1 MTITETPALFPS
13 HWFREMPPEFAAL
26 LAGLGLRR
34 SLQAGEYLYRVGA
47 AAEGFYRL
55 DRGRLRLGATHGL
68 REFTIAYV
76 DPGDWVGEVPLLDGL
91 PHASDAQATD
101 DSELLMVPKR
111 RFEDLLEREPGLHRH
126 FSRRLAFA
134 MRLSVSYYGDL
145 AALPL
150 PARLAK
156 RLLEL
161 AAQYGE
167 RGDGGLR
174 IGLRLPQ
181 QLLADMM
188 ATSRQS
194 ISKELKAWEARGWIA
209 MKYNTL
215 ILQQPEALRQLVLSG
230 ERGDGG

>member
-1 MTITETPALFPS
+1 MSLTEVAALFPS
-13 HWFREMPPEFAAL
+13 HWFQEMPGTVAQQL
-26 LAGLGLRR
+26 LALGQHRR
-34 SLQAGEYLYRVGA
+34 LKAGEYLYRTGEM
-47 AAEGFYRL
+47 AEGFYRVE
-55 DRGRLRLGATHGL
+55 RGRLRLGAEFAL
-68 REFTIAYV
+68 REYTIAYIG
-76 DPGDWVGEVPLLDGL
+76 PGDWWGEVPLLDGL
-91 PHASDAQATD
+91 PHASDAQAVSD
-101 DSELLMVPKR
+101 CELLLVPKR
-111 RFEDLLEREPGLHRH
+111 KLEDLLEQQPVLYKH
-126 FSRRLAFA
+126 FARRLAFA

-167 RGDGGLR
+167 PDGEGVR

-194 ISKELKAWEARGWIA
+194 VSKELKAWETQGWIA
-209 MKYNTL
+209 MKYSTM
-215 ILQQPEALRQLVLSG
+215 ILRQPDALRKLLRSG
-230 ERGDGG
+230 A

>member
-1 MTITETPALFPS
+1 MSLTEVPALFPS
-13 HWFREMPPEFAAL
+13 HWFQEMPGPLAEQLGAL
-26 LAGLGLRR
+26 GQVRR
-34 SLQAGEYLYRVGA
+34 LKAGEYLYRAGET
-47 AAEGFYRL
+47 AEGFYRI
-55 DRGRLRLGATHGL
+55 DSGRLRLGAEFAL
-68 REFTIAYV
+68 RDFTIAYIG
-76 DPGDWVGEVPLLDGL
+76 PGDWLGEVPLLDGL
-91 PHASDAQATD
+91 PHSSDAQAVS
-101 DSELLMVPKR
+101 DSELLLIPKR
-111 RFEDLLEREPGLHRH
+111 RLEELLDREPVLYKH
-126 FSRRLAFA
+126 FARRLAFA

-167 RGDGGLR
+167 PDGEGIR

-194 ISKELKAWEARGWIA
+194 ISKELKAWETQGWIA

-215 ILQQPEALRQLVLSG
+215 ILCRPEALRLLIKAG
-230 ERGDGG
+230 L